1 MTSNINPQPK
11 NNKKIDALA
20 PSPLR
25 GEGRGEGVND
35 DGNTLSSASPKIW
48 HPFTQH
54 GLEEPIIKIK
64 SAKDEFLYTQ
74 DGKTIID
81 GISSWWVN
89 TLGHSNPT
97 ITKAICEQA
106 EKLQQIIFAGFT
118 HNPAEEVAA
127 KIKRFLPPKL
137 EYAFFSDSGSTS
149 VALKMAV
156 GYFHNIANGLHS
168 NTTLTP
174 SPQPSPL
181 KGEGVR
187 CNSSSI
193 CYNGFKN
200 KTKIVA
206 FEKSYHGDTF
216 GGMSSGGRGVFNKAY
231 SNMLFDVI
239 HLPFPEKGAEHRT
252 IQEFKKVLKEQ
263 ANEIAAIIIEPLI
276 LGSGGMLIYE
286 PFVIDELYKL
296 AKENNVF
303 FILDEVMTGFGRT
316 GTMFAFEQTNIVPDI
331 ICLSKGL
338 TGGNLPLA
346 LTIATKEI
354 YDAYYSK
361 NKAEMFFHSSS
372 YTANPIACAA
382 AAANLSLWES
392 EPILDKVKN
401 INESHLKNSK
411 RFEENPYVKN
421 VRVLG
426 SILALD
432 IAVEND
438 GYLSDIA
445 IDLYKFYTQNG
456 ILLRPLGNT
465 VYTMPPYC
473 ISQSSLNQIYDTI
486 ELSISWLK
494 S

>member
-1 MTSNINPQPK
+1 MNSNE
-11 NNKKIDALA
+11 
-20 PSPLR
+20 S
-25 GEGRGEGVND
+25 
-35 DGNTLSSASPKIW
+35 KIW

-64 SAKDEFLYTQ
+64 SAKDEFLYTEE
-74 DGKTIID
+74 GETIID

-106 EKLQQIIFAGFT
+106 EKLQQVIFAGFT

-127 KIKRFLPPKL
+127 KIRQFLPTKL

-149 VALKMAV
+149 VEVALKMAV
-156 GYFHNIANGLHS
+156 GYFHN
-168 NTTLTP
+168 
-174 SPQPSPL
+174 
-181 KGEGVR
+181 R
-187 CNSSSI
+187 
-193 CYNGFKN
+193 GFEN

-206 FEKSYHGDTF
+206 FEKAYHGDTF
-216 GGMSSGGRGVFNKAY
+216 GGMSSGGKSVFNKPY
-231 SNMLFDVI
+231 NNMLFDVI
-239 HLPFPEKGAEHRT
+239 HLPYPENGAEKRT
-252 IQEFKKVLKEQ
+252 IDTFKKVLQEQ
-263 ANEIAAIIIEPLI
+263 AGEIAAIIIEPLI
-276 LGSGGMLIYE
+276 LGSGGMLMYE

-296 AKENNVF
+296 AKEHNVF

-346 LTIATKEI
+346 LTVATKEI
-354 YDAYYSK
+354 YDAFYSK

-382 AAANLSLWES
+382 AAANLDIWAN
-392 EPILDKVKN
+392 EPILDKVKA
-401 INESHLKNSK
+401 INKSHLENSK
-411 RFEENPYVKN
+411 RFEENEFVKN

-432 IAVEND
+432 IAVENG

-456 ILLRPLGNT
+456 VLLRPLGNT
-465 VYTMPPYC
+465 VYIMPPYC
-473 ISQSSLNQIYDTI
+473 ISQNSLNKIYDTI
-486 ELSISWLK
+486 ELSIEHIRAKL
-494 S
+494 

>member
-1 MTSNINPQPK
+1 MDF
-11 NNKKIDALA
+11 NN
-20 PSPLR
+20 S
-25 GEGRGEGVND
+25 
-35 DGNTLSSASPKIW
+35 KIW

-64 SAKDEFLYTQ
+64 NAKDEFLYTE

-89 TLGHSNPT
+89 TLGHSNPA
-97 ITKAICEQA
+97 ITKAIYEQA
-106 EKLQQIIFAGFT
+106 EKLQQVIFAGFT
-118 HNPAEEVAA
+118 HNPAEEVVT
-127 KIKRFLPPKL
+127 KIKQFLPPQL

-149 VALKMAV
+149 VEVALKMAV
-156 GYFHNIANGLHS
+156 GYFHNIANGLYIG
-168 NTTLTP
+168 TTSTP

-181 KGEGVR
+181 KGEGAH
-187 CNSSSI
+187 CNSRSI
-193 CYNGFKN
+193 CYKNFVN

-206 FEKSYHGDTF
+206 FEKAYHGDTF
-216 GGMSSGGRGVFNKAY
+216 GGMSSGGKSVFNKAY
-231 SNMLFDVI
+231 TNMLFDVI
-239 HLPFPEKGAEHRT
+239 HLPFPVKGAESHT
-252 IQEFKKVLKEQ
+252 IDKFKEILQEQ
-263 ANEIAAIIIEPLI
+263 SNEIAAIIIEPLI

-296 AKENNVF
+296 AKEHNIF

-354 YDAYYSK
+354 YNAFYSK
-361 NKAEMFFHSSS
+361 NKADMFFHSSS

-382 AAANLSLWES
+382 ATANLDIWASQ
-392 EPILDKVKN
+392 PILDKVKN
-401 INESHLKNSK
+401 INKSHLEKLK
-411 RFEENPYVKN
+411 TFEQNEFIKN

-426 SILALD
+426 SILAFD
-432 IAVEND
+432 INVENG

-445 IDLYKFYTQNG
+445 IDLYKFYIENG
-456 ILLRPLGNT
+456 VLLRPLGNT
-465 VYTMPPYC
+465 VYIMPPYC
-473 ISQSSLNQIYDTI
+473 ISQASLNQIYDTI
-486 ELSISWLK
+486 EDAIEYIKPK
-494 S
+494 SR

>member
-1 MTSNINPQPK
+1 MNY
-11 NNKKIDALA
+11 NN
-20 PSPLR
+20 S
-25 GEGRGEGVND
+25 
-35 DGNTLSSASPKIW
+35 KIW

-54 GLEEPIIKIK
+54 GLEEPIIKIE
-64 SAKDEFLYTQ
+64 SANDEFLHTA
-74 DGKTIID
+74 DGVTIID

-97 ITKAICEQA
+97 ITNAICEQA
-106 EKLQQIIFAGFT
+106 EQLQQVIFAGFT

-127 KIKRFLPPKL
+127 KIKQFLPPKL

-149 VALKMAV
+149 VEVALKMAV
-156 GYFHNIANGLHS
+156 GYFHN
-168 NTTLTP
+168 
-174 SPQPSPL
+174 
-181 KGEGVR
+181 KG
-187 CNSSSI
+187 
-193 CYNGFKN
+193 YAN

-206 FEKSYHGDTF
+206 FEKAYHGDTF
-216 GGMSSGGRGVFNKAY
+216 GGMSSGGKSVFNKPY
-231 SNMLFDVI
+231 SNMLFEVI
-239 HLPFPEKGAEHRT
+239 HLPYPENGAEGKT
-252 IQEFKKVLKEQ
+252 IETFKKVLHGQ
-263 ANEIAAIIIEPLI
+263 ADEIAAIIIEPLI
-276 LGSGGMLIYE
+276 LGSGGMLMYE

-382 AAANLSLWES
+382 ASANLDIWANEQVLNN
-392 EPILDKVKN
+392 VKN
-401 INESHLKNSK
+401 INKSHLENLK
-411 RFEENPYVKN
+411 RFELNPYVKN
-421 VRVLG
+421 TRVLG

-432 IAVEND
+432 IAVENE

-445 IDLYKFYTQNG
+445 IDLYDFYIKNG
-456 ILLRPLGNT
+456 VLLRPLGNT
-465 VYTMPPYC
+465 VYIMPPYC
-473 ISQSSLNQIYDTI
+473 ISPLSLNQIYDTI
-486 ELSISWLK
+486 ELSIEHIRAKL
-494 S
+494 

>member
-1 MTSNINPQPK
+1 MNSNE
-11 NNKKIDALA
+11 
-20 PSPLR
+20 S
-25 GEGRGEGVND
+25 
-35 DGNTLSSASPKIW
+35 KIW

-64 SAKDEFLYTQ
+64 STKDEFLYTEE
-74 DGKTIID
+74 GETIID

-106 EKLQQIIFAGFT
+106 QMLQQVIFAGFT

-127 KIKRFLPPKL
+127 KIRQFLPPKL
-137 EYAFFSDSGSTS
+137 EYTFFSDSGSTS
-149 VALKMAV
+149 VEVALKMAV
-156 GYFHNIANGLHS
+156 GYFHN
-168 NTTLTP
+168 
-174 SPQPSPL
+174 
-181 KGEGVR
+181 KGFE
-187 CNSSSI
+187 
-193 CYNGFKN
+193 N
-200 KTKIVA
+200 KTKIAA
-206 FEKSYHGDTF
+206 FEKAYHGDTF
-216 GGMSSGGRGVFNKAY
+216 GGMSSGGKSVFNKPY
-231 SNMLFDVI
+231 NNMLFDVI
-239 HLPFPEKGAEHRT
+239 HLPYPEKGSENRT
-252 IQEFKKVLKEQ
+252 IETFKKVLAEQ
-263 ANEIAAIIIEPLI
+263 SDEIAAIIIEPLI

-296 AKENNVF
+296 AKEYNVF

-346 LTIATKEI
+346 LTVATKEI
-354 YDAYYSK
+354 YDAFYSK

-382 AAANLSLWES
+382 AAANLSIWET

-401 INESHLKNSK
+401 INKLHWENLK
-411 RFEENPYVKN
+411 RFEENNFVKN

-432 IAVEND
+432 IAVENG

-445 IDLYKFYTQNG
+445 IDLYKFHTENG
-456 ILLRPLGNT
+456 VLLRPLGNT
-465 VYTMPPYC
+465 VYIMPPYC
-473 ISQSSLNQIYDTI
+473 ISQNSLNKIYDTI
-486 ELSISWLK
+486 ELSIEHIRAKL
-494 S
+494 

>member
-1 MTSNINPQPK
+1 MTFES
-11 NNKKIDALA
+11 
-20 PSPLR
+20 
-25 GEGRGEGVND
+25 
-35 DGNTLSSASPKIW
+35 KIW

-54 GLEEPIIKIK
+54 GLEEPIIKIE
-64 SAKDEFLYTQ
+64 SAKDEFLFTEGGQ
-74 DGKTIID
+74 KIID

-106 EKLQQIIFAGFT
+106 EKLQQVIFAGFT

-127 KIKRFLPPKL
+127 KIRQFLPPKL
-137 EYAFFSDSGSTS
+137 EYTFFSDSGSTS
-149 VALKMAV
+149 VEVALKMAV
-156 GYFHNIANGLHS
+156 GYFHNKGL
-168 NTTLTP
+168 
-174 SPQPSPL
+174 
-181 KGEGVR
+181 E
-187 CNSSSI
+187 
-193 CYNGFKN
+193 N

-206 FEKSYHGDTF
+206 FEKAYHGDTF
-216 GGMSSGGRGVFNKAY
+216 GGMSSGGKSVFNKPY
-231 SNMLFDVI
+231 NNMLFDVI
-239 HLPFPEKGAEHRT
+239 HLPYPEKGSENET
-252 IQEFKKVLKEQ
+252 IDTFKKVLQEQ
-263 ANEIAAIIIEPLI
+263 AGEIAAIIIEPLI

-286 PFVIDELYKL
+286 PFVIDKLYKL

-316 GTMFAFEQTNIVPDI
+316 ETMFAFEQTNIVPDI

-346 LTIATKEI
+346 LTVATKEI
-354 YDAYYSK
+354 YDAFYSK

-382 AAANLSLWES
+382 AAANLSIWET

-401 INESHLKNSK
+401 INKSHLENLK

-432 IAVEND
+432 IAIENG

-456 ILLRPLGNT
+456 VLLRPLGNT
-465 VYTMPPYC
+465 VYVMPPYC

-486 ELSISWLK
+486 ELSIEHIRAKL
-494 S
+494 